1 MIPIEIDFTRDITA
15 SSAPT
20 IESDKKAFSF
30 FFSLL
35 EGRREKDV
43 AIGER
48 KKVFAPYLKPFF
60 PSISFSAFSFEER
73 KKLSKEDRLRNSY
86 RSFLLF
92 LAKENKD
99 LQSLFDAVRY
109 RVTYL
114 S

>member
-1 MIPIEIDFTRDITA
+1 MIPIEIDFTREITA

-30 FFSLL
+30 FFSLF

-60 PSISFSAFSFEER
+60 PSIGFSAFSFEER

-99 LQSLFDAVRY
+99 LQSLFDSVRY

>member
-1 MIPIEIDFTRDITA
+1 MIPIEIDFTREITA

-48 KKVFAPYLKPFF
+48 NKIFAPYLKPFF
-60 PSISFSAFSFEER
+60 PSIGFSAFSFEER
-73 KKLSKEDRLRNSY
+73 KNSY
-86 RSFLLF
+86 TPEKTSPASVPPQEKRFVSI
-92 LAKENKD
+92 
-99 LQSLFDAVRY
+99 S
-109 RVTYL
+109 
-114 S
+114 

>member
-1 MIPIEIDFTRDITA
+1 MIPIEIDFTKEITA
-15 SSAPT
+15 SSSST

-30 FFSLL
+30 FSLL
-35 EGRREKDV
+35 EGRREKEA

-60 PSISFSAFSFEER
+60 PSIGFSAFSFEER

-99 LQSLFDAVRY
+99 LQNLFDSIRY